1 MRELKVNKKLKK
13 KIVGYG
19 YKNTREWTQAKIKR
33 IIFIDIFAAIPEV
46 AALIAL
52 VDSLFSNDDDIILID
67 YCYTQWYQCCTT
79 PHTCNY

>member
-46 AALIAL
+46 AAR
-52 VDSLFSNDDDIILID
+52 SEE
-67 YCYTQWYQCCTT
+67 
-79 PHTCNY
+79 HTSELQSR

>member
-52 VDSLFSNDDDIILID
+52 VDSLFSPFHFLLLHFFV
-67 YCYTQWYQCCTT
+67 YT
-79 PHTCNY
+79 NSF